1 MAAKRDGEAIPMH
14 TTVDVPDEMDDG
26 TGGFRL
32 EVSELR
38 ELMEF
43 RGHEAVETIA
53 EKFGGVTSI
62 CARLNTDEIN
72 GKHADLNLHG
82 YGNSQTSKFPCSI
95 CVLR

>member
-26 TGGFRL
+26 TRGFRL

-72 GKHADLNLHG
+72 GKHADLKLHV
-82 YGNSQTSKFPCSI
+82 YGNSQTSKSPCSI

>member
-43 RGHEAVETIA
+43 REQIGRAHV
-53 EKFGGVTSI
+53 
-62 CARLNTDEIN
+62 
-72 GKHADLNLHG
+72 
-82 YGNSQTSKFPCSI
+82 
-95 CVLR
+95 